1 MHGIQKKLKKERRK
15 HQISAYNT
23 CSVDLNRSR
32 HPTTLDAA
40 ILLYTYTSNAAKRRE
55 KKYDKIK

>member
-23 CSVDLNRSR
+23 SSVDLNMSR
-32 HPTTLDAA
+32 YPTTLNVA
-40 ILLYTYTSNAAKRRE
+40 ISLYIY
-55 KKYDKIK
+55 I